1 MSNWGY
7 VGLAYGV
14 TYFVL
19 GAYTLYLMR
28 RRDRA
33 EAAVR
38 GAETHRVEM

>member
-7 VGLAYGV
+7 VGLAYGI

-28 RRDRA
+28 RRARA
-33 EAAVR
+33 ESMRAD
-38 GAETHRVEM
+38 THRMEA

>member
-28 RRDRA
+28 RRTQAAESLRA
-33 EAAVR
+33 D
-38 GAETHRVEM
+38 THRMEA